1 MVRDDFQK
9 KPADRTLSQ
18 LSLPPLPLRPI
29 RTNFNWDI
37 FEHRYPSP
45 PFLQLGQKAF
55 EIFVRHDLLERQ
67 FCICVFV
74 YEYLSITLL
83 ILALLEL

>member
-1 MVRDDFQK
+1 M
-9 KPADRTLSQ
+9 
-18 LSLPPLPLRPI
+18 SLPPLPLRPI
-29 RTNFNWDI
+29 RTNFNLDI

-67 FCICVFV
+67 FWICVFV
-74 YEYLSITLL
+74 YVYLSVTLL